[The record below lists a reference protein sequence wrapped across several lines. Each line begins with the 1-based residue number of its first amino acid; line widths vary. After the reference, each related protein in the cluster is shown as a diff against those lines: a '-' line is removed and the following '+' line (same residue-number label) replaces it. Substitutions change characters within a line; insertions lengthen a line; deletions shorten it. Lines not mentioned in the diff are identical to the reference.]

1 MDKRF
6 IELEEEF
13 FGLIRPQRRSLKR
26 WKMCLNQITATIRAG
41 TASLYV
47 TNEQSKDK
55 SRYLV
60 IQFSSIHFHFI
71 CNKYILKYFNFYI
84 ETLGKPN
91 V

>member
-13 FGLIRPQRRSLKR
+13 SGLIRPQRRSLKR
-26 WKMCLNQITATIRAG
+26 WKICLNQITATMRAG
-41 TASLYV
+41 TASLFV

-60 IQFSSIHFHFI
+60 IQFSSTHFHFLS
-71 CNKYILKYFNFYI
+71 NKLILKYSDFYI
-84 ETLGKPN
+84 QTLGKPN